1 MKVLLIG
8 SGGRESAIAWQIRK
22 SPLLSELKVYPG
34 NAGFPESEIIQNGPN
49 LKSRE
54 SVQNFV
60 KKEKFDFV
68 IAGPEEPLVD
78 GIADWLS
85 EISIPCFGPSAYCA
99 QLEGSKDFA
108 KKLMKDFKIPTSE
121 YSTFTDYPSAVE
133 YVKKRK
139 FPTVIK
145 ADGLAAGKG
154 VTVSPDFET
163 ADRALKEAFLES
175 RFGKS
180 GERVVIEDFLS
191 GEEASL
197 FAVSDGENFLCFPAA
212 QDHKRAYDGD
222 QGPNT
227 GGMGAYSPAP
237 IADESVT
244 EKAKKRIIGPML
256 EGLKKSGHPYKGLL
270 YAGLMIDGNGDP
282 YVVEFNCRFGDPE
295 TQALMLLSDTDLL
308 DIMYCAANGNLS
320 GRELKMKHEFSAVVV
335 LAAEGYP
342 DDYAKGM
349 EILLPDPKEFNVQ
362 VFMAG
367 VQKKEGKTV
376 SSGGR
381 ILGIAASAETPAKA
395 VEKAYKFLALN
406 RTEKTFYRKDIA
418 AKAAAS
424 KAAAPDSEIYGSTK
438 N

>member
-22 SPLLSELKVYPG
+22 SPLLSLLKVYPG
-34 NAGFPESEIIQNGPN
+34 NAGFPDSEIVLDGPN
-49 LKSRE
+49 LKSKE

-60 KKEKFDFV
+60 RKEKFDFV

-78 GIADWLS
+78 GICDWLS
-85 EISIPCFGPSAYCA
+85 EMGIPCFGPSAYCA

-108 KKLMKDFKIPTSE
+108 KKLMKDFGIPTAE
-121 YSTFTDYPSAVE
+121 YSTFTDYHSAIE
-133 YVKKRK
+133 YIKKRN
-139 FPTVIK
+139 FPIVIK

-197 FAVSDGENFLCFPAA
+197 FAVCDGENFLCFPAA

-222 QGPNT
+222 NGPNT
-227 GGMGAYSPAP
+227 GGMGAYAPAP
-237 IADESVT
+237 IADESVI
-244 EKAKKRIIGPML
+244 EKAKNRIISPML
-256 EGLKKSGHPYKGLL
+256 EGLKKSGHPYRGLL
-270 YAGLMIDGNGDP
+270 YAGLMIDANGDP

-295 TQALMLLSDTDLL
+295 TQALMLLCDSDLL
-308 DIMYCAANGNLS
+308 DIMYNAASGSLL
-320 GRELKMKHEFSAVVV
+320 GRELKMKKEFSAVVV

-342 DDYAKGM
+342 DEYAKGM
-349 EILLPDPKEFNVQ
+349 EIQLPDAEGFQVQ
-362 VFMAG
+362 IFMAG
-367 VQKKEGKTV
+367 VQKKDGKTV

-395 VEKAYKFLALN
+395 VELAYRFLALN
-406 RTEKTFYRKDIA
+406 RTERTYYRKDIA
-418 AKAAAS
+418 HKAAAS
-424 KAAAPDSEIYGSTK
+424 KISGSMK